1 MRGRLER
8 RAYESRLSAQGRA
21 DRRDAVRV
29 ADRSSLGEGPAER
42 KAEHEMA
49 LSIERE
55 LRDRGVRTI
64 SHDEIFIERSKG
76 FPFASRPRD
85 VTFP

>member
-1 MRGRLER
+1 
-8 RAYESRLSAQGRA
+8 
-21 DRRDAVRV
+21 
-29 ADRSSLGEGPAER
+29 
-42 KAEHEMA
+42 MA

-76 FPFASRPRD
+76 FPFAHCLAWQLLQLILNVCDKICRTRRYDS
-85 VTFP
+85 TANGINAKT